1 LTFLLSLYI
10 VKHSTESL
18 LGNCCIRC
26 LKVLLRSILGRIYM
40 ADSEAKQQST
50 NEPLQTCSIGHDY
63 AGRNIFL
70 YGLFLLCVSTTC
82 VVLLFVDLLFLQYW
96 FLGLLAYLIGF
107 LSAAVSLFLLII
119 LVWSVIF
126 RLRHFVCLFWAIFL
140 LLFLWRGMPKFENY
154 IFRRQLAVTKQT
166 ILQLVSDIESLRSK
180 TNRLPENESEL
191 VKLRGKAMPLSAWR
205 TPLEYLYHK
214 DPNGPSYFIKT
225 FHPNYFSSVSYNSR
239 YPDAGVIHDSY

>member
-1 LTFLLSLYI
+1 
-10 VKHSTESL
+10 
-18 LGNCCIRC
+18 
-26 LKVLLRSILGRIYM
+26 M
-40 ADSEAKQQST
+40 AYSGAKQQST
-50 NEPLQTCSIGHDY
+50 NEPLESCGIGHDY
-63 AGRNIFL
+63 AGRNIFR

-82 VVLLFVDLLFLQYW
+82 VFLQFVNSLFLQYW
-96 FLGLLAYLIGF
+96 FLAFLAYLIGF

-119 LVWSVIF
+119 LVCSVIY

-140 LLFLWRGMPKFENY
+140 LLFLWRGMPEFENY
-154 IFRRQLAVTKQT
+154 IFRRQLAVTEQT
-166 ILQLVSDIESLRSK
+166 IMQLVSEIESLRSQ

-205 TPLEYLYHK
+205 TPLEYLYYK

-239 YPDAGVIHDSY
+239 YPEAGVIHDYD